1 MALTAMTAEDWKES
15 LDFSTQEVVPTNSAQ
30 FEMINSAQVGQKVV
44 AYFNKQKSNTGWGA
58 ERNARGGCLFQK
70 T

>member
-1 MALTAMTAEDWKES
+1 MALTAMAAEDWKES
-15 LDFSTQEVVPTNSAQ
+15 LDFFSQEVPTNSAQ

-44 AYFNKQKSNTGWGA
+44 ANFNKQKSNTGWGA